1 MDRESAE
8 NIFGIVILI
17 FIIIPISIPVF
28 IMLTIGYVTL
38 IKELI
43 RFLKDFVRMIIK
55 GGDLDNYLRD
65 SPFFNPNNHR
75 R

>member
-1 MDRESAE
+1 MNSE
-8 NIFGIVILI
+8 NIFGIVILL
-17 FIIIPISIPVF
+17 FFVIPALIPVL
-28 IMLTIGYVTL
+28 IMLTIGYVML
-38 IKELI
+38 IKELV
-43 RFLKDFVRMIIK
+43 RFLKAFASMIIK